1 MARPADPHARS
12 ALVSAARREFV
23 RRGLKGARIEDIT
36 AACGLSKGA
45 FYLHFPSKEALF
57 SELLGA
63 FEAGLTEMNGR
74 RMARMEGFFQTHG
87 IPDAQDRVERSER
100 YLQFLQLEK
109 AHDLE
114 ALDWV
119 WEFRDVSLVLTSGCQ
134 GTEFESLMWRVTDA
148 QVERISHDFRRLQ
161 DAGAMDPE
169 LDARIFASIIVG
181 SFLLLSTQMARL
193 DEKPDLNAWANTLQR
208 LCQEGT
214 RPAQLSPADVPP
226 PPARGPRAPSQRVA
240 RRPRAAAQKPRK
252 TPRKR
257 S

>member
-1 MARPADPHARS
+1 MVNDRRVRNPASMARPADPHARS
-12 ALVSAARREFV
+12 ALVSAARREFA

-57 SELLGA
+57 GEVVGA
-63 FEAGLTEMNGR
+63 FESGLMEMNGR

-87 IPDAQDRVERSER
+87 IPGAQDRIERSDR
-100 YLQFLQLEK
+100 YLRFLQLEK
-109 AHDLE
+109 EHDLE

-119 WEFRDVSLVLTSGCQ
+119 WEFRDVSLVLTSGSQ
-134 GTEFESLMWRVTDA
+134 GTEFESLLWRVTDA

-161 DAGAMDPE
+161 EAGAMDPE

-214 RPAQLSPADVPP
+214 RPASPA
-226 PPARGPRAPSQRVA
+226 PSKRVA
-240 RRPRAAAQKPRK
+240 RRPRAAAEKPRK